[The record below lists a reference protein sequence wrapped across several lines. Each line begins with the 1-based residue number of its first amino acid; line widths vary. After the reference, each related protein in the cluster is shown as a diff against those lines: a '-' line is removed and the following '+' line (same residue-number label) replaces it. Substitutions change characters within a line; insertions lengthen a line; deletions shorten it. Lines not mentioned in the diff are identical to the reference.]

1 MAKFYTLKWCGDYL
15 SILDQRKLP
24 EKEVY
29 LSLKTYR
36 DTIRAIKNLSIRGA
50 PAIGAAAAFGCA
62 LGALKIKTSDIKK
75 FQNEFNKTCD
85 EIIKARP
92 TAVNLFWAV
101 NRIKSALDTTHQ
113 LNVKQLKLCILNEAK
128 KIYEEDVMA
137 NFQIGEFGEKLIHF
151 KARVLTHCN
160 AGALATAGYGTALG
174 VIRSAWKKGKI
185 ERVYADETRPVLQGA
200 RLTAWELQK
209 DGIPVTVIT
218 DNMAGALMKKGDVD
232 IVIVGADSITAS
244 GDFANK
250 IGTYSLAVLAKYHNI
265 QFYVAAPESTFDLN
279 LKSGDDIIIEMRDKS
294 EVLNFKK
301 KMVAPAKVDAWNP
314 AFDITPHEF
323 VTAFITNRGVIKPP
337 FLKNINKRMSQE

>member
-1 MAKFYTLKWCGDYL
+1 MSKFYTLKWCGDYL
-15 SILDQRKLP
+15 SILDQRRLP

-50 PAIGAAAAFGCA
+50 PAIGVAAAFGA
-62 LGALKIKTSDIKK
+62 YLGALEIETKDTKK
-75 FQNEFNKTCD
+75 FRAEFFKVCNEILKS
-85 EIIKARP
+85 RP
-92 TAVNLFWAV
+92 TAVNLFWAID
-101 NRIKSALDTTHQ
+101 RIKKVLDKNQ
-113 LNVKQLKLCILNEAK
+113 SGDINKIKQSILNEAK
-128 KIYEEDVMA
+128 KIYDDDIKS
-137 NFQIGEFGEKLIHF
+137 NLKIGEYGEKLIPER
-151 KARVLTHCN
+151 ARILTHCN

-209 DGIPVTVIT
+209 EGIPVTVIT
-218 DNMAGALMKKGDVD
+218 DSMAGPLMKKGEVD
-232 IVIVGADSITAS
+232 IIIVGADRITS
-244 GDFANK
+244 NGDFANK

-265 QFYVAAPESTFDLN
+265 RFYVAAPDSTFDLN

-294 EVLNFKK
+294 EVLKFKNK
-301 KMVAPAKVDAWNP
+301 IVAPAGVDAWNP

-323 VTAFITNRGVIKPP
+323 VSAFITNRGVIKPP
-337 FLKNINKRMSQE
+337 FKENITKIMSQ